1 MAARNTLT
9 VCMLAAMIFRASAA
23 PLLDEA
29 NREYAAGKWTSAV
42 RLYKQAAGSG
52 ENPAL
57 CYFNAANAWYQ
68 MDSLARALVYYRAT
82 IDCAPAFFKAYLN
95 LAAVYYS
102 LNDMGDCIACVRRGI
117 KLEPANQKALLILAA
132 AYRKSG
138 ALAQS
143 IDAFE
148 TLARRYPDM
157 EEPYVA
163 LGEMYRD
170 LDDGE
175 MAVRWLLAY
184 PSSGRNLS
192 YVYSLLAGLY
202 ETGSDINRA
211 LYYLDL
217 SFARD
222 NGKRGTLLHI
232 AQLQRTTGNDL
243 VALET
248 ARDGMRRFP
257 DFPDLALIAGSIAF
271 DHGWLDEAER
281 CFSVAAQHGSAN
293 AVIGIQNVK
302 NRRAASA
309 TVR

>member
-1 MAARNTLT
+1 MKKNAIIISILSL
-9 VCMLAAMIFRASAA
+9 LAFRTSAA
-23 PLLDEA
+23 PLLDSA

-42 RLYKQAAGSG
+42 LLYKQAAREG

-68 MDSLARALVYYRAT
+68 RDSLARALVYYRAT

-102 LNDMGDCIACVRRGI
+102 LNDMGNCIACMRQGL

-143 IDAFE
+143 IAAFE
-148 TLARRYPDM
+148 TLARQYPDM
-157 EEPYVA
+157 EEPCIA

-170 LDDGE
+170 LDDGD
-175 MAVRWLLAY
+175 MAVRWLVAY
-184 PSSGRNLS
+184 PSSGKNLS
-192 YVYSLLAGLY
+192 YVYSLLAGVF
-202 ETGSDINRA
+202 EEGNDISRA
-211 LYYLDL
+211 LYYLDM

-222 NGKRGTLLHI
+222 NGKKGTLLHI

-248 ARDGMRRFP
+248 ARDGMKRFP
-257 DFPDLALIAGSIAF
+257 DFPDLSLLAGSIAF

-293 AVIGIQNVK
+293 AVIGLQNVK
-302 NRRAASA
+302 NRRAAPE
-309 TVR
+309 TTR